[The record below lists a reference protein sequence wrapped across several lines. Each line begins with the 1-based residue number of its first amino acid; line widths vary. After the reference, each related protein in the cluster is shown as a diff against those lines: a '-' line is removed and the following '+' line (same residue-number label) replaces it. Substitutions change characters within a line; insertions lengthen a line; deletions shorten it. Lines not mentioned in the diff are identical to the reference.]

1 MREQEVEKRAPSRP
15 VGRGQLGPYQDLHSF
30 IITSP
35 RWREVK
41 AFRKESEKRSG
52 SELSIY
58 LKLFVQHSVFF
69 RLLQIAT
76 LEIEGSICKR
86 SCTNQKK
93 LSRMK
98 GKALLRRDHFK
109 ID

>member
-69 RLLQIAT
+69 DFYKLQ
-76 LEIEGSICKR
+76 
-86 SCTNQKK
+86 
-93 LSRMK
+93 LSK
-98 GKALLRRDHFK
+98 SKALYVRGPVQTRK
-109 ID
+109 S